1 MGKPQSSQCFS
12 TKSWSND
19 FGNRR
24 LEYFLRQMG
33 VSPAPSGEGTK
44 KHLAWHKKHKKLSSN
59 IEAII
64 LKMVIFTRQVLFTRG
79 SLAFYPLVHDF
90 RRSSSVSGS
99 MAKGKPARKRLV
111 RFVED
116 KTSFESGWWF
126 GTCFIFPFS
135 LGILS
140 SQLTVIFFRGVAM
153 CGSPTSNGDP
163 PLFSSMQ
170 PGIQIHSLGL
180 WCSVRPIAWFP
191 EIPRDLFL

>member
-1 MGKPQSSQCFS
+1 MWVSQNGEPPVVTVFQYEVMVQRLRKPKIGILPTTNGSFTCAKWGRNKK
-12 TKSWSND
+12 T
-19 FGNRR
+19 
-24 LEYFLRQMG
+24 
-33 VSPAPSGEGTK
+33 SG
-44 KHLAWHKKHKKLSSN
+44 LAVHKKHKKLSSN

-126 GTCFIFPFS
+126 GTCFSFFP
-135 LGILS
+135 
-140 SQLTVIFFRGVAM
+140 
-153 CGSPTSNGDP
+153 
-163 PLFSSMQ
+163 
-170 PGIQIHSLGL
+170 IHWESYH
-180 WCSVRPIAWFP
+180 PN
-191 EIPRDLFL
+191 